1 MFKVN
6 NKDTRTRKTE
16 GGRFLVWKISFSITA
31 LGISR
36 KTIAV
41 KNIGIIMK
49 SLLVEF
55 MISISLKKYEITITL
70 GIQQIT
76 IYIW

>member
-1 MFKVN
+1 
-6 NKDTRTRKTE
+6 
-16 GGRFLVWKISFSITA
+16 
-31 LGISR
+31 
-36 KTIAV
+36 
-41 KNIGIIMK
+41 MK